1 MKIILLDSIRSMQN
15 VGAIFRNCDGAGFE
29 KIILTGYS
37 PHPPRNEI
45 SKTALYSQNYIDWEY
60 YKEPLNILR
69 KLKKESYKIYSIE
82 LTDVSKN
89 YKELFWNTEEN
100 ICLVVWNEINGVSQE
115 ILDLSDEII
124 MIPMLGNK
132 ESLNVS
138 VAAGI
143 VMYATVS

>member
-15 VGAIFRNCDGAGFE
+15 VWAIFRNCDGAWFE
-29 KIILTGYS
+29 KIILTGHS
-37 PHPPRNEI
+37 PYPPRNEI

-60 YKEPLNILR
+60 FLDPMTILKDLKE
-69 KLKKESYKIYSIE
+69 KGFKVYSIE
-82 LTDVSKN
+82 LTDDSID
-89 YKELFWNTEEN
+89 YKELFWQQQDN
-100 ICLVVWNEINGVSQE
+100 ICLVLGNEVNGVQQE

-124 MIPMLGNK
+124 MIPMLWHK